1 MIVQDRIRLIALLK
15 WRYIMAVQRDFIF
28 EEAIENAQ
36 KKIDMA
42 LKVYTSDKPQAKKL
56 LQAADQDIINALVS
70 LSIKKPSPEAIAWA
84 RKQALQH

>member
-1 MIVQDRIRLIALLK
+1 
-15 WRYIMAVQRDFIF
+15 MAVQRDFIF

-42 LKVYTSDKPQAKKL
+42 IKVYTSDKPQAKEL

-70 LSIKKPSPEAIAWA
+70 LSIEKPSPEAIAWA